1 MRKTYQYK
9 LRLTP
14 EQRARIERWLDML
27 RHQYNYLLAER
38 FRWWQYNRCDVILP
52 QGEFCLR
59 YCQIGSQELK
69 DNPDWHSQ
77 SASLPRLKKERPW
90 YKDIYSQVLQD
101 GVKRVRL
108 AFDRYLKGD
117 ANGNRSG
124 KPRFKNQNRYRTFT
138 FPSIKDENLVGNTIK
153 LPKLGVLKFIKSQE
167 ITDGFKLKTASI
179 TRKADGYYISFSTED
194 KSVPQFNPDTVPTE
208 ENTLGVDLGLEK
220 LYVDSN
226 GNQAQ
231 PQKYFRKSEERLGKL
246 QQKLED
252 NSRSKKAKRLL
263 RQAIARLHQKIA
275 RQRKDWHYK
284 QAHQIFRGCDV
295 LVIEDLNVCNLK
307 RKNQPKKED
316 GKFVPNGQSSQR
328 GLNKSWLDNAVG
340 QFVEILHQV
349 AQKYGAR
356 IIKVNP
362 YGTSQHCSQCLN
374 RVSKSLS
381 DRWHKCPQ
389 CGLSIDRDENSA
401 ILIKRIAIE
410 IESVAVDSR
419 NAKTLPSLKL
429 ILG

>member
-14 EQRARIERWLDML
+14 EQRAQVERWLVLL

-38 FRWWQYNRCDVILP
+38 FRWWQYNRCDVVLP

-77 SASLPRLKKERPW
+77 SASLPKLKEERPW
-90 YKDIYSQVLQD
+90 YKDVYSQVLQD
-101 GVKRVRL
+101 CVKRVRL
-108 AFDRYLKGD
+108 AFERYLKGD
-117 ANGNRSG
+117 INGNRSG

-138 FPSIKDENLVGNTIK
+138 FPSVKNENLVGNTIK
-153 LPKLGVLKFIKSQE
+153 LPKLGILKFIKSRD
-167 ITDGFKLKTASI
+167 IPDGFKLKTVSI
-179 TRKADGYYISFSTED
+179 TRKADGYYVSFSVED
-194 KSVPQFNPDTVPTE
+194 KSVPEFHPDTVPTE
-208 ENTLGVDLGLEK
+208 ENSLGIDLGLEK

-231 PQKYFRKSEERLGKL
+231 PQKHFRSAEERLGKL

-252 NSRSKKAKRLL
+252 KSRSKKAKRLI
-263 RQAIARLHQKIA
+263 REAIARLHQKIA
-275 RQRKDWHYK
+275 RARKDWHYK

-295 LVIEDLNVCNLK
+295 LVIEDLNIRNLK
-307 RKNQPKKED
+307 RKNKPKKED
-316 GKFVPNGQSSQR
+316 GRFVPNGQSSKR
-328 GLNKSWLDNAVG
+328 GLNKSWLDNGVG
-340 QFVEILHQV
+340 QFVEILYQV

-356 IIKVNP
+356 IIKINP

-374 RVSKSLS
+374 RVSKSLA
-381 DRWHKCPQ
+381 DRWHECPH

-410 IESVAVDSR
+410 SVAVGSR
-419 NAKTLPSLKL
+419 NYKKLPSLKL